1 MFTNS
6 PCSSAVIPRR
16 WMWVAA
22 SGQPAW
28 PRPCGLG
35 QPWCGVRC
43 EGGAGREICGRPRRT
58 SAAEVRAVG
67 VELDLLLAH
76 RVADLLLLGDGL
88 LVQADA
94 LHRHGLLGDD
104 GLLGVEH
111 DLVLLLAD
119 RGSVHGVADVGV
131 GDRLALDTGLLAGDR
146 HRL

>member
-76 RVADLLLLGDGL
+76 RVADLLLLGDGF
-88 LVQADA
+88 LVEAHA
-94 LHRHGLLGDD
+94 LHRHRLLVHHGT
-104 GLLGVEH
+104 LRVKR
-111 DLVLLLAD
+111 DLVLLLGNGRAVQ
-119 RGSVHGVADVGV
+119 SVADGGV
-131 GDRLALDTGLLAGDR
+131 GDRLALDP
-146 HRL
+146 